1 MLTKLSPQATKR
13 TGKVAAVIVAAAL
26 ALTGCSG
33 GDDTTGETT
42 ETTLTR
48 SVEGAE
54 LTVTYVADGDKV
66 TKQTTK
72 NVVNYEASGI
82 ADRAAAEES
91 VAPLAE
97 QYKGIKG
104 VEHSIDFGDDEL
116 TETVTLTYADLD
128 LEKLA
133 SVTGGDP
140 GENPEEAR
148 DVSLKEAVKTLTDS
162 GFTEVK

>member
-1 MLTKLSPQATKR
+1 MLTKPSPRATRR
-13 TGKVAAVIVAAAL
+13 TGTVAAVMLAAAL

-33 GDDTTGETT
+33 GGDAAGETT

-54 LTVTYVADGDKV
+54 LTVTYVAEGDKV
-66 TKQTTK
+66 TQQTTK

-104 VEHSIDFGDDEL
+104 VEHSIEFGDDEL

-128 LEKLA
+128 VEKLS

-140 GENPEEAR
+140 GENPEDAR
-148 DVSLKEAVKTLTDS
+148 DVSLKEAVKTLTDG